1 MILDIN
7 GAKLFVDVQGQ
18 GPAIIAHH
26 GAPGMGSHATPK
38 RALAPLAD
46 SHTVITFD
54 ARGSGQSE
62 KVGPYTHEQWVADV
76 DAIRAHFGFETFIL
90 KGGSYGGFIAL
101 EYVLAHPERVSHLIL
116 RDTAAANDH
125 QVLAKQN
132 ALARAREF
140 PDITREVLDRM
151 FAGEARDDDDFR
163 RIFEIIAPLFD
174 FNYDPERT
182 AARIAQSVV
191 HAEAHNYAFKFNL
204 PNYDLRGRLHEIA
217 APTLVTVGR
226 HDWIMPVSAS
236 EVIAN
241 GIRNAEFVV
250 FEHSG
255 HSPGTE
261 ENDRWIATIR
271 EFLARHPSMGR

>member
-1 MILDIN
+1 MIVDIN
-7 GAKLFVDVQGQ
+7 GAKLFVDVQGE
-18 GPAIIAHH
+18 GPAVIGHH
-26 GAPGMGSHATPK
+26 GAPGLGSHATPK

-76 DAIRAHFGFETFIL
+76 DAIRAHFGFETIIL

-125 QVLAKQN
+125 QAVAKQN
-132 ALARAREF
+132 ALARASEF

-151 FAGEARDDDDFR
+151 FAGEAHDDADFR
-163 RIFEIIAPLFD
+163 RTFEIIAPLYD
-174 FNYDPERT
+174 VNYDPERM
-182 AARIAQSVV
+182 AARIAQGVF
-191 HAEAHNYAFKFNL
+191 HAEAHNYAFKHNL
-204 PNYDLRGRLHEIA
+204 PAYDLRSRLHEIA

-226 HDWIMPVSAS
+226 HDWITPVSAS

-241 GIRNAEFVV
+241 GIPNAELVV

-255 HSPGTE
+255 HSPQIE

-271 EFLARHPSMGR
+271 DFLARHPSTVA